1 MEFMKASKSE
11 EVVFGKGFVPMLAFF
26 FTATD
31 EEIRL
36 FRNLEESGE
45 PIHIIIDP
53 TGTSSLNG
61 EETQYCKEPLTG
73 EPMPLALLAGRP
85 QPGEAAPDPIFPR
98 RPRWRPVYWLTAG
111 SLLVTLALG
120 LFILLASD
128 HATRRGTN
136 GKAIGS
142 VIAQKDATV
151 LAKQNQGRV
160 RVSGASVKS
169 ERPQRI
175 TRDQP
180 SGAGPDA
187 LLLKLDA
194 AWRAL
199 QH

>member
-53 TGTSSLNG
+53 TGTSS
-61 EETQYCKEPLTG
+61 LTG